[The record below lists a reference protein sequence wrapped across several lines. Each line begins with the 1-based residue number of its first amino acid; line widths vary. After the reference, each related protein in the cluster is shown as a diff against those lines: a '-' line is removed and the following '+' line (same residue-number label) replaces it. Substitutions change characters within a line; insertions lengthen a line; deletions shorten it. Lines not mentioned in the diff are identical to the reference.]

1 MGRPLKFRKKDYFWI
16 KKQYPI
22 FYALL
27 KKTAHIVDNE
37 VYVETA
43 NQAEY
48 DIIFDGTADVI
59 MDDIDRGKGEMTKD
73 GLRFEEAWDYADR
86 EGTPIGEIEN

>member
-16 KKQYPI
+16 KKRFPD
-22 FYALL
+22 FYKLL
-27 KKTAHIVDNE
+27 AGTAHIVNDE

-43 NQAEY
+43 DQSAY
-48 DIIFDGTADVI
+48 DVIFYGTADVLG
-59 MDDIDRGKGEMTKD
+59 DALNDEGELSKD

-86 EGTPIGEIEN
+86 EGIPFD